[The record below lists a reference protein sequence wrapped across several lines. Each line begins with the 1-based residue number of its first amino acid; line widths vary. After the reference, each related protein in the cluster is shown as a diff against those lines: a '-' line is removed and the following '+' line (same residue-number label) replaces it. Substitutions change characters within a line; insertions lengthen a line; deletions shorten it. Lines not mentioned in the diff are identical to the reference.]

1 MTIQDILKEK
11 NYTVYKL
18 SKESGIPKSTLFD
31 IFSGKSNLLDCR
43 VRILIKIANTLKIDI
58 KDLINLEPI
67 LYYPAFEE
75 NLPSFLEDSLRLV
88 KDKRNKRN

>member
-75 NLPSFLEDSLRLV
+75 NLPVRVCYSHC
-88 KDKRNKRN
+88 